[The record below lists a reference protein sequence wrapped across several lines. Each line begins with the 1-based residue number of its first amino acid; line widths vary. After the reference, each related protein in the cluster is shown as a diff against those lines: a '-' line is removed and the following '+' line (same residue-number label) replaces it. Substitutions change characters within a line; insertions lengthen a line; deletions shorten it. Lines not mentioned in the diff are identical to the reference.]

1 MTMYRRESH
10 NINVCIRRASVSLSV
25 CVYALGIVVSLP
37 WLPKGDLFID
47 RFLHVHVRRC
57 VTRERERER
66 EGREREREG
75 RGREV
80 GWEYLLVQLVLSSLF
95 HMSLH
100 FPFLPRSSSLGT
112 ASLATRDQLRRLTE
126 LEPQLGTSWRSL
138 ET

>member
-57 VTRERERER
+57 VTRERERE
-66 EGREREREG
+66 GREREREG
-75 RGREV
+75 RGRGKGE
-80 GWEYLLVQLVLSSLF
+80 GE
-95 HMSLH
+95 
-100 FPFLPRSSSLGT
+100 R
-112 ASLATRDQLRRLTE
+112 
-126 LEPQLGTSWRSL
+126 
-138 ET
+138 

>member
-1 MTMYRRESH
+1 M
-10 NINVCIRRASVSLSV
+10 SLSL
-25 CVYALGIVVSLP
+25 CVLGIVVSLP

-57 VTRERERER
+57 VTRERERE
-66 EGREREREG
+66 ERGG

-112 ASLATRDQLRRLTE
+112 ASLVTRDQLHRLTE
-126 LEPQLGTSWRSL
+126 LEPQLETSWRSL